1 MGVLLWI
8 VSKLLTRS
16 LRFPFLFHTIADG
29 LRYGDFWKRINETF
43 LDAAYAE
50 DVYGNTTFRSLLNAL
65 FTQKGG
71 YLYGHKKETVSS
83 ATGKGQVLEKQTILG
98 EGLAGFLAMIDRSH
112 SYKSMEKD
120 GYAFNGWHISEPAKV
135 AWWKTAL
142 FMLCFAATLIST
154 IWLEWWIFVEVVKW
168 VYPYVV

>member
-29 LRYGDFWKRINETF
+29 IRYGDFWKRINETF

-98 EGLAGFLAMIDRSH
+98 EGLAGFLAMLQINRERWLRIQRLAH
-112 SYKSMEKD
+112 SGTCQS
-120 GYAFNGWHISEPAKV
+120 S
-135 AWWKTAL
+135 L
-142 FMLCFAATLIST
+142 
-154 IWLEWWIFVEVVKW
+154 VENRILYCVLRGHVDIHHLAGM
-168 VYPYVV
+168 VDICDCG